1 MVNKRSCYH
10 RAVIRSDTT
19 PAAEAVQL
27 QVLAGMSG
35 EKRLLLAIE
44 MSEFARELAKE
55 GIRLQHPDWPET
67 LVVRELIR
75 LAFFPKPLPAGI

>member
-1 MVNKRSCYH
+1 MSGGACYH
-10 RAVIRSDTT
+10 RAVIHSDTT

-27 QVLAGMSG
+27 ELLRAMSG

-55 GIRLQHPDWPET
+55 GIRLQHPDWPES
-67 LVVRELIR
+67 LVLRELIR
-75 LAFFPKPLPAGI
+75 LAFFPRPLPTGI

>member
-1 MVNKRSCYH
+1 
-10 RAVIRSDTT
+10 VIHSDTT

-27 QVLAGMSG
+27 EILGSMSG
-35 EKRLLLAIE
+35 EKRLLVAIE

>member
-1 MVNKRSCYH
+1 M
-10 RAVIRSDTT
+10 
-19 PAAEAVQL
+19 QL